1 MPELPLLSLPAPETI
16 DSPRRGGGGPRLI
29 KPTRGRQ
36 GERLDPKF
44 DRLARVVADPAQL
57 MQLRQDPEAIAPERA
72 IVFEVAGSLP
82 TFYEEAA
89 RIGLEYL
96 ADDEIEIDP
105 DEDFRLADKPD
116 DPISG
121 RLYLAM
127 PDLEALRQLVRLWD
141 HYKARRQMADGFG
154 IWTQLFGLLKDV
166 RAWGPQDRLT
176 VDTLRDWEQQLAEAP
191 DEPLRFEVE
200 LWFRDNAD
208 TRQRAF
214 ADLKDTVT
222 QLGGTVVDH
231 ATIPEIRYDAALV
244 DLPAVRIREL
254 IANRNVTL
262 ARHNEIMFI
271 RPQSMATFPV
281 DAQQDDD
288 PAPPEP
294 IERTPAPPLAAL
306 LDGLPVQNHQRL
318 QNRLIVDD
326 PEGLEPTYQVA
337 ARKHGTEMAS
347 LIVHGDINRGE
358 PPLSRPLYVRP
369 VMTPVPTLQGWEEC
383 TPNDRLLVDRI
394 YRAVRR
400 IKEGEAG
407 EPATAAT
414 VLLINISMGD
424 PHRPFAGRMSPW
436 ARLLDH
442 LAFRYRV
449 LFLVSAGN
457 VFGSLSLP
465 GFPNWS
471 EFQAA
476 SSDARERALYTALD
490 ATKSTR
496 TLLSPAEA
504 MNVLTIG
511 AAHRDAVP
519 TGLAV
524 ASGMDAIDSPDL
536 PNLSSALGLGFRKVI
551 KPDLL
556 ADGGRE
562 YVRLESSNPHLHVQP
577 VRQAGRAFG
586 LRAAAPDQTGDLS
599 KTALT
604 WGTSAATALATRA
617 GHLFLDALMDEDGGS
632 MLADT
637 LPEYLPLIVKAL
649 LVHGSAWGGGATL
662 LDGLSGTKHYPKKD
676 NVSRFVGYGVLD
688 TTRILECTAERAT
701 LIGYGEMAPGTAS
714 LFRIPLPPSLERVVE
729 PRSVTVTVA
738 WFTPI
743 NPRHQGYR
751 VVALEA
757 KPGGDPK
764 FSLGVDRSKMQPH
777 DKAIDRGTVYQ
788 DRREGGRAV
797 PYVDGGDLLVRIAAR
812 ETAGEFTHPVPYAL
826 AVSIEVGVGS
836 TTPVYDEVRAAVLAR
851 VRPAVAP

>member
-16 DSPRRGGGGPRLI
+16 DSPRRGSGGPRLI

-36 GERLDPKF
+36 AERLDPKF

-318 QNRLIVDD
+318 HQ
-326 PEGLEPTYQVA
+326 
-337 ARKHGTEMAS
+337 S
-347 LIVHGDINRGE
+347 
-358 PPLSRPLYVRP
+358 
-369 VMTPVPTLQGWEEC
+369 
-383 TPNDRLLVDRI
+383 DRADRWDVDR
-394 YRAVRR
+394 
-400 IKEGEAG
+400 
-407 EPATAAT
+407 
-414 VLLINISMGD
+414 
-424 PHRPFAGRMSPW
+424 
-436 ARLLDH
+436 
-442 LAFRYRV
+442 
-449 LFLVSAGN
+449 
-457 VFGSLSLP
+457 
-465 GFPNWS
+465 
-471 EFQAA
+471 
-476 SSDARERALYTALD
+476 
-490 ATKSTR
+490 
-496 TLLSPAEA
+496 
-504 MNVLTIG
+504 
-511 AAHRDAVP
+511 
-519 TGLAV
+519 
-524 ASGMDAIDSPDL
+524 
-536 PNLSSALGLGFRKVI
+536 VI
-551 KPDLL
+551 
-556 ADGGRE
+556 
-562 YVRLESSNPHLHVQP
+562 
-577 VRQAGRAFG
+577 
-586 LRAAAPDQTGDLS
+586 
-599 KTALT
+599 
-604 WGTSAATALATRA
+604 
-617 GHLFLDALMDEDGGS
+617 
-632 MLADT
+632 
-637 LPEYLPLIVKAL
+637 
-649 LVHGSAWGGGATL
+649 
-662 LDGLSGTKHYPKKD
+662 
-676 NVSRFVGYGVLD
+676 
-688 TTRILECTAERAT
+688 
-701 LIGYGEMAPGTAS
+701 
-714 LFRIPLPPSLERVVE
+714 
-729 PRSVTVTVA
+729 
-738 WFTPI
+738 
-743 NPRHQGYR
+743 
-751 VVALEA
+751 
-757 KPGGDPK
+757 
-764 FSLGVDRSKMQPH
+764 
-777 DKAIDRGTVYQ
+777 
-788 DRREGGRAV
+788 
-797 PYVDGGDLLVRIAAR
+797 
-812 ETAGEFTHPVPYAL
+812 
-826 AVSIEVGVGS
+826 
-836 TTPVYDEVRAAVLAR
+836 
-851 VRPAVAP
+851 

>member
-1 MPELPLLSLPAPETI
+1 MK
-16 DSPRRGGGGPRLI
+16 R
-29 KPTRGRQ
+29 PTRDRQ
-36 GERLDPKF
+36 AERLDPKF
-44 DRLARVVADPAQL
+44 DRLARAVADPAQL
-57 MQLRQDPEAIAPERA
+57 VQLRDDPEAIAPERA
-72 IVFEVAGSLP
+72 IVFEVAGSLA
-82 TFYEEAA
+82 TFHEEAV

-96 ADDEIEIDP
+96 ADDEIEIEP
-105 DEDFRLADKPD
+105 DDDFRLAKKPD

-127 PDLEALRQLVRLWD
+127 PDLEALSQLVSLWKR
-141 HYKARRQMADGFG
+141 YKARRQMRGGFG

-176 VDTLRDWEQQLAEAP
+176 ADTLREWEQQLAEAP

-200 LWFRDNAD
+200 LWFRENED
-208 TRQRAF
+208 TRQRMYAAF
-214 ADLKDTVT
+214 ESTVRE
-222 QLGGTVVDH
+222 LGGSVVHH
-231 ATIPEIRYDAALV
+231 ATIPEIRYDAALL
-244 DLPAVRIREL
+244 DLPAVRIRAL
-254 IANRNVTL
+254 IGNPSVTL
-262 ARHNEIMFI
+262 AHHNEIMFI

-281 DAQQDDD
+281 DAEQGDD
-288 PAPPEP
+288 PAPPQP
-294 IERTPAPPLAAL
+294 FERAPAPPVAAL
-306 LDGLPVQNHQRL
+306 LDGLPVQNHHRL
-318 QNRLIVDD
+318 QNRLTVDD

-337 ARKHGTEMAS
+337 ARRHGTEMAS

-369 VMTPVPTLQGWEEC
+369 VMTPVPSLQGWEER
-383 TPNDRLLVDRI
+383 TPNDRLLVDQI

-400 IKEGEAG
+400 IKEGDAG
-407 EPATAAT
+407 EPAAAPT

-457 VFGSLSLP
+457 TFGSFSLP
-465 GFPNWS
+465 EFRSWS
-471 EFQAA
+471 TFETA
-476 SSDARERALYTALD
+476 SPEAREQALYAALD
-490 ATKSTR
+490 ASKSTR

-519 TGLAV
+519 TGVAV
-524 ASGMDAIDSPDL
+524 ANGMDAINSPNL

-577 VRQAGRAFG
+577 ARQAGRAFG
-586 LRAAAPDQTGDLS
+586 LRAAAPDPLGDLS

-617 GHLFLDALMDEDGGS
+617 GHLAFDALMDQDGGS
-632 MLADT
+632 LLADT
-637 LPEYLPLIVKAL
+637 PREYLPLIVKAL
-649 LVHGSAWGGGATL
+649 LVHGSAWGDGATL
-662 LDGLSGTKHYPKKD
+662 LDGLSGTKHYSKKD

-688 TTRILECTAERAT
+688 TARILECTAERAT
-701 LIGYGEMAPGTAS
+701 LIGYGEMAPDTAS

-751 VVALEA
+751 MVALEA

-764 FSLGVDRSKMQPH
+764 FSLGIDRSKMQPH
-777 DKAIDRGTVYQ
+777 HMAIYRGTVYH
-788 DRREGGRAV
+788 DRREGSRAV

-812 ETAGEFTHPVPYAL
+812 ETAGEFIHPVPYAL
-826 AVSIEVGVGS
+826 AVSIEVGFGS
-836 TTPVYDEVRAAVLAR
+836 SIPVYDEVRAAVLAR

>member
-1 MPELPLLSLPAPETI
+1 
-16 DSPRRGGGGPRLI
+16 
-29 KPTRGRQ
+29 
-36 GERLDPKF
+36 
-44 DRLARVVADPAQL
+44 
-57 MQLRQDPEAIAPERA
+57 MQLRQDPEAIAPEQA
-72 IVFEVAGSLP
+72 IVFEVAGALP
-82 TFYEEAA
+82 NFYAEAA

-96 ADDEIEIDP
+96 ADDQIEIEP
-105 DEDFRLADKPD
+105 DDDFRLAKKPD

-127 PDLEALRQLVRLWD
+127 PDLEALSQLVSLWER
-141 HYKARRQMADGFG
+141 YKARRQMHGGFG

-176 VDTLRDWEQQLAEAP
+176 ADTLRDWEQQLAEAP

-200 LWFRDNAD
+200 LWFRENAD
-208 TRQRAF
+208 TRQRKYAAF
-214 ADLKDTVT
+214 QSTVRE
-222 QLGGTVVDH
+222 LGGSVVH
-231 ATIPEIRYDAALV
+231 RATIPEIRYDAALI
-244 DLPAVRIREL
+244 DLPAARIREL
-254 IANRNVTL
+254 IANPNVTL

-281 DAQQDDD
+281 DAEQDDD
-288 PAPPEP
+288 PAPPQP
-294 IERTPAPPLAAL
+294 FERAPAPPVAAL
-306 LDGLPVQNHQRL
+306 LDGLPVQNHHRL

-347 LIVHGDINRGE
+347 LIVHGDINRAE
-358 PPLSRPLYVRP
+358 PALSRPLYVRP
-369 VMTPVPTLQGWEEC
+369 VMTPVPTLQGWEER
-383 TPNDRLLVDRI
+383 TPNDRLLVDQI

-407 EPATAAT
+407 EPAAAPT

-424 PHRPFAGRMSPW
+424 PHRPFAGSMSPW

-457 VFGSLSLP
+457 IFDSFSLP
-465 GFPNWS
+465 EFPNWS
-471 EFQAA
+471 TFETA
-476 SSDARERALYTALD
+476 SPEAREQALYAALD
-490 ATKSTR
+490 ASKSTR

-519 TGLAV
+519 SGVAV
-524 ASGMDAIDSPDL
+524 ANGMDAINSRNL

-577 VRQAGRAFG
+577 ARQAGRAFG
-586 LRAAAPDQTGDLS
+586 LRAAAPDPLGDLS

-617 GHLFLDALMDEDGGS
+617 GHLAFDALMDQDGGS
-632 MLADT
+632 LLANT
-637 LPEYLPLIVKAL
+637 PPEYLPLIVKAL

-662 LDGLSGTKHYPKKD
+662 LDGLSGTKHYSKKD

-688 TTRILECTAERAT
+688 TARILECTAERAT
-701 LIGYGEMAPGTAS
+701 LIGYGEMAPDTAS

-751 VVALEA
+751 MVALEA

-777 DKAIDRGTVYQ
+777 DRAIDRGTVYQ
-788 DRREGGRAV
+788 DRREGSRAV

-826 AVSIEVGVGS
+826 AVSIEVAVGS
-836 TTPVYDEVRAAVLAR
+836 TIPVYDEVRAAVLAR
-851 VRPAVAP
+851 VRPTVAP